1 MRTVRTGAPGGS
13 GEAGDFL
20 FGIRAVTEA
29 LRSGSRTFIKVSL
42 SHRHRQ
48 FSQIIRF
55 AKVQGVP
62 VQVQPRERLDRLVP
76 SANHQGVV
84 ALVAAKS
91 YASEDEIL
99 GHVAQQGDPGF
110 FLALDGVEDP
120 QNFGAVLRT
129 AATAGIHG
137 VFIPERRSVGLTA
150 SVAKASAGAVEHI
163 RVARCPNIGKLIER
177 LQDRAVNTVALDPR
191 SPQLYTELDFK
202 GPTLLVFGGEGK
214 GLRWRIVEQCRARAR
229 IPMRG
234 PVDSLNV
241 SASVAVVAYEVV
253 RQRME

>member
-1 MRTVRTGAPGGS
+1 M
-13 GEAGDFL
+13 
-20 FGIRAVTEA
+20 
-29 LRSGSRTFIKVSL
+29 FIKIFL

-62 VQVQPRERLDRLVP
+62 LQVQPRERLDRLVL

-99 GHVAQQGDPGF
+99 GHAVQQKEPGF

-120 QNFGAVLRT
+120 QNLGAVLRT

-137 VFIPERRSVGLTA
+137 VFVPDRRSVGLTA
-150 SVAKASAGAVEHI
+150 SVAKASAGAVEHV
-163 RVARCPNIGKLIER
+163 RVARCANIGKLIDR
-177 LQDRAVNTVALDPR
+177 LQDRGVNAVALAPR
-191 SPQLYTELDFK
+191 ATQVYTEMDFK
-202 GPTLLVFGGEGK
+202 GPTLLVFGGEGR
-214 GLRWRIVEQCRARAR
+214 GLRNNIVERCAAQAR

-234 PVDSLNV
+234 EVNSLNV

-253 RQRME
+253 RQRGAKALPDLD

>member
-1 MRTVRTGAPGGS
+1 MRTGRTAAPAGS

-29 LRSGSRTFIKVSL
+29 LRSGSRTFIKIFL

-55 AKVQGVP
+55 AKIQGVP
-62 VQVQPRERLDRLVP
+62 LQVQPRERLDRLVP
-76 SANHQGVV
+76 AGSHQGVV
-84 ALVAAKS
+84 ALVAAKA
-91 YASEDEIL
+91 YASEDEIF
-99 GHVAQQGDPGF
+99 GHASQQEEPGF

-137 VFIPERRSVGLTA
+137 VFIPDRRSVGLTA
-150 SVAKASAGAVEHI
+150 SVAKASAGAVEHV
-163 RVARCPNIGKLIER
+163 RVTRCANIGKLIER
-177 LQDRAVNTVALDPR
+177 LQDRAVNAVALDPR
-191 SPQLYTELDFK
+191 APRLYTELDFR
-202 GPTLLVFGGEGK
+202 GPTLLVFGGEGR
-214 GLRWRIVEQCRARAR
+214 GLRSRIVEQCHAQAR

-234 PVDSLNV
+234 QVHSLNV
-241 SASVAVVAYEVV
+241 SASVAVVAFEVV